1 VIDKRLNRGIRMA
14 ETVTINEL
22 ADSLGMTARNIRA
35 YQSRGLLHSP
45 EIRGRVAHYNSA
57 HVARLELIAS
67 LQREGFTLAAIKR
80 LIDKPDMYASVV
92 ADRRRRYRDD
102 TSDISTSVPL
112 PLERIREVLPDLPE
126 DLTATGL
133 VWTENGQ
140 LVTHMLLMGVGR
152 TLAAQGVPPE
162 LLARLQ
168 LEAAT
173 TARILAFALRDHLD
187 TVEVDDARTSDLAK
201 VAVQLSAA
209 AFEIAFLDAA
219 RGPRDTT

>member
-1 VIDKRLNRGIRMA
+1 MA
-14 ETVTINEL
+14 ESVTIAEL
-22 ADSLGMTARNIRA
+22 AESVGMTVRNIRA

-45 EIRGRVAHYNSA
+45 EIRGRVAHYSSA
-57 HVARLELIAS
+57 HVARLQLIAS

-80 LIDKPDMYASVV
+80 LIDSPDTYAWIV
-92 ADRRRRYRDD
+92 ADRRRRFRDD
-102 TSDISTSVPL
+102 TSDIGTSVPL
-112 PLERIREVLPDLPE
+112 PIARIRDVLPDLPE
-126 DLTATGL
+126 DLTTTGL

-140 LVTHMLLMGVGR
+140 LVTHSLLMGVGR

-173 TARILAFALRDHLD
+173 VARTLALALREHLD
-187 TVEVDDARTSDLAK
+187 TATGDDQRTADLAK

-209 AFEIAFLDAA
+209 AFEIAFLAAA
-219 RGPRDTT
+219 RGPAHSPIEEVSPPRR